1 MEFKCGSW
9 KVMKNK
15 IIWAVL
21 HLQTKET
28 EKISAR
34 VEVRA
39 VSAHECQPLI
49 SLTFYHRT

>member
-21 HLQTKET
+21 HLQTKEKGK
-28 EKISAR
+28 KISSRVEAR
-34 VEVRA
+34 V
-39 VSAHECQPLI
+39 LTTYI
-49 SLTFYHRT
+49 SLTFYRTI